1 MKQWENETMN
11 FYVLSAKKIRFALP
25 FTKKD
30 VTLQANCAGQT
41 HK

>member
-25 FTKKD
+25 FTQK
-30 VTLQANCAGQT
+30 TLSL
-41 HK
+41 HHI